1 MKIIHTS
8 PNKIEKIN
16 DSGIFGDCLFFSAN
30 EYMMTQSDIVYVYS
44 LEISEEKI
52 CAVYDLYDEEI
63 IRNIAEVLE
72 ISEDDAE
79 RVLNS
84 RDTVWEHGGG
94 GEIDWWVQG
103 KQGECAKR
111 MGLRP
116 PRVEMNK
123 GMFISCPCLIVKM
136 ILCWIG
142 SIMTDF
148 VNINGE

>member
-16 DSGIFGDCLFFSAN
+16 DSGIFGDCLFFSTN

-52 CAVYDLYDEEI
+52 CAVYNLYNEEI
-63 IRNIAEVLE
+63 IKNIAEVLE

-94 GEIDWWVQG
+94 GENDWWVQG

-111 MGLRP
+111 MGFEAAEGRDEQGHVYIVPMIDRENDLVLE
-116 PRVEMNK
+116 RVDN
-123 GMFISCPCLIVKM
+123 
-136 ILCWIG
+136 
-142 SIMTDF
+142 D
-148 VNINGE
+148 